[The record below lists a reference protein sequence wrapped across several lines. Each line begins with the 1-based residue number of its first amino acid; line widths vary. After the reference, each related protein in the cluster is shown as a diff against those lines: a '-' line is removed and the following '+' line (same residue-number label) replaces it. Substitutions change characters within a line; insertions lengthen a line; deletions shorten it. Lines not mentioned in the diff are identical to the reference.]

1 MTPYIKTIARSIR
14 QSFGRFL
21 AILAIIALGVGFMCG
36 LMQSNPS
43 FILTGN
49 TYIAERKMFDFRL
62 LSTIGFDEEDIEKIV
77 ALDGIVD
84 AEGAYSADVVARLS
98 SQEETSRSQVRIHS
112 LTSGVNTLKVEAG
125 RLPENANEIVVDGY
139 LFADPDEVIGT
150 QLILSGAA
158 GQDEGAAREGDDA
171 GLVGCSGARADPVG
185 RRRHAGLGAARLERC
200 RSFRPR
206 IRVRR
211 PDGPQGFPAWTPA
224 Q

>member
-49 TYIAERKMFDFRL
+49 TYIAERKMFDRNMADL
-62 LSTIGFDEEDIEKIV
+62 HKPSIDEEDIEKIA

-139 LFADPDEVIGT
+139 FFADPDEVIGT

-158 GQDEGAAREGDDA
+158 GQDDA
-171 GLVGCSGARADPVG
+171 DYLNSDVFTVVGTV
-185 RRRHAGLGAARLERC
+185 
-200 RSFRPR
+200 RSPLYIDFQRGTSD
-206 IRVRR
+206 V
-211 PDGPQGFPAWTPA
+211 
-224 Q
+224 